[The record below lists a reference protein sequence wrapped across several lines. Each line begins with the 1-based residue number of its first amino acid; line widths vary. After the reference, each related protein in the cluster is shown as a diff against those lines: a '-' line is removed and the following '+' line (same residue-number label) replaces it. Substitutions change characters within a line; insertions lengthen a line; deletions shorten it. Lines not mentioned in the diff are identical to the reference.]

1 MRSAVAWFVASARSD
16 GSGRKPGILAAPD
29 FELVAGE
36 VGMAFF
42 AGTPEEHADGSV

>member
-1 MRSAVAWFVASARSD
+1 MALFVASARSD

-29 FELVAGE
+29 VELLAGE
-36 VGMAFF
+36 AGRAVF